1 MRAGPRLR
9 ARSGG
14 LRVYLSACIPVTPTP
29 TDPFRKHM
37 QRTPI
42 ESIPKLPAQLRQ
54 YTAGRRL
61 YDSSSSPE
69 ARVYALSGGSR
80 ENARPDLFLKTAAAG
95 TLAHEARMDDT
106 FHMLGLG
113 PEVVEYL
120 PGSESQADWLLTRA
134 FRGED
139 CTAQQYLDDPKRLCD
154 TSASRLR
161 ELHELPR
168 TKHEQI
174 ATLTI
179 PDVLADYLA
188 NAEHGMHT
196 GRFDAQFCG
205 LSQSDARRVI
215 AEGAGTLHSDALIHG
230 DYCLPNIML
239 DDWRLS
245 GFIDLDHAG
254 FSDRHIDIFWGI
266 WTLQFNLHTDAYRNR
281 FLDVYGRDRV
291 NQARTD
297 QQILGV
303 PVLLLQSHEVA
314 AHDRRT
320 VHAAHAHGGEHCRPS
335 QSHRLLRHVPAR
347 QPAARPAD
355 PAVPG
360 AALVEGAA
368 SGGVGVPSA
377 V

>member
-1 MRAGPRLR
+1 
-9 ARSGG
+9 
-14 LRVYLSACIPVTPTP
+14 
-29 TDPFRKHM
+29 M

-42 ESIPKLPAQLRQ
+42 ESIPNLPAQLQQ
-54 YTAGRRL
+54 YTAGYRL

-69 ARVYALSGGSR
+69 ARVYALSDGSR

-95 TLAHEARMDDT
+95 TLAHEARMNEV
-106 FHMLGLG
+106 FHMLGIG
-113 PEVVEYL
+113 PEVLKYL

-134 FRGED
+134 VRGED
-139 CTAQQYLDDPKRLCD
+139 CTAERHLANPQRLCD
-154 TSASRLR
+154 TLATLLR
-161 ELHELPR
+161 QLHELPR
-168 TKHEQI
+168 TKHEQV
-174 ATLTI
+174 AALAI

-196 GRFDAQFCG
+196 GRFDAQFCR

-291 NQARTD
+291 D
-297 QQILGV
+297 QGKLELI
-303 PVLLLQSHEVA
+303 
-314 AHDRRT
+314 
-320 VHAAHAHGGEHCRPS
+320 
-335 QSHRLLRHVPAR
+335 
-347 QPAARPAD
+347 
-355 PAVPG
+355 G
-360 AALVEGAA
+360 AIESFG
-368 SGGVGVPSA
+368 
-377 V
+377 

>member
-1 MRAGPRLR
+1 
-9 ARSGG
+9 
-14 LRVYLSACIPVTPTP
+14 
-29 TDPFRKHM
+29 M

-42 ESIPKLPAQLRQ
+42 ESIPKPPAQLRQ

-69 ARVYALSGGSR
+69 ARAYALSSGSR

-120 PGSESQADWLLTRA
+120 LGSESQADWLLTRA

-139 CTAQQYLDDPKRLCD
+139 CTAERHLANPQRLCD
-154 TSASRLR
+154 TLATLLR
-161 ELHELPR
+161 QLHELPR
-168 TKHEQI
+168 TKHEQV
-174 ATLTI
+174 AALAI

-196 GRFDAQFCG
+196 GRFDAQFCR

-291 NQARTD
+291 D
-297 QQILGV
+297 QGKLELI
-303 PVLLLQSHEVA
+303 
-314 AHDRRT
+314 
-320 VHAAHAHGGEHCRPS
+320 
-335 QSHRLLRHVPAR
+335 
-347 QPAARPAD
+347 
-355 PAVPG
+355 G
-360 AALVEGAA
+360 AIESFG
-368 SGGVGVPSA
+368 
-377 V
+377 